1 MLFAADKGDINT
13 IIGGIAP
20 DWGPFGS
27 LGNEAKVM
35 IEVVMAVAILLCLGI
50 AIWGAAK
57 QRIGATALRD
67 TFSAEQ
73 GKGPLEYLRDIGRYL
88 ARERETYPRLPVSY
102 FDAATEEKL
111 LRFEKK
117 AANQRHPAL
126 TNELPGVNLRADI
139 DTGSAAAVLF
149 RNWLQYLSMEA
160 DASVHAR
167 QAKAIASAVRLAER

>member
-1 MLFAADKGDINT
+1 MILAAEKGDITT

-20 DWGPFGS
+20 NWGPFGS

-73 GKGPLEYLRDIGRYL
+73 GKGLIVVSLTGVFIIGSWAPSSPSSTEWPSSGPPRPYLMRNHHT
-88 ARERETYPRLPVSY
+88 APTRERGGRNGMSNDDQYGGTGQTRTRLPDSPPTRTAPP
-102 FDAATEEKL
+102 AA
-111 LRFEKK
+111 RPAPP
-117 AANQRHPAL
+117 AA
-126 TNELPGVNLRADI
+126 
-139 DTGSAAAVLF
+139 
-149 RNWLQYLSMEA
+149 
-160 DASVHAR
+160 
-167 QAKAIASAVRLAER
+167 